1 MLTSSG
7 RISLLVSGI
16 LVDQDLPKFVRI
28 REEKEKRISEKE
40 RRFNEWEEDGGDID
54 MTTVEELSS
63 ENWKLSKEMDYE
75 YMKEADTKELN
86 VYVSDDLFKRI
97 LSPYSRYEANDF
109 ISELEPSRP
118 ESKTKRFFRHLSEK
132 IKSSF
137 AQNIIE
143 IDVLEFFREVKG
155 ITKEN
160 SEIYKN
166 RLNGYIIALKNTDLS
181 GQKALKEKLL
191 CNFVINKY
199 ESVLYAND
207 LFHVITEDQLIE
219 FYKKTEKGVTL
230 TYMKNYTG
238 IIPSEVCKKINE
250 INEFEIFDNYV
261 ILHYDPQKKSYKQTI
276 EEKQKEVAKR
286 KDPILFGVIKGSN
299 KLYYITDWID
309 EFCDL
314 TLDKFAETIQVD
326 KDLLKLPDTLNTLDK

>member
-28 REEKEKRISEKE
+28 KEEKKKRISERE
-40 RRFNEWEEDGGDID
+40 RKFNEWEEEGGDID
-54 MTTVEELSS
+54 VETVRELSS

-97 LSPYSRYEANDF
+97 LSPYSRYENEDF
-109 ISELEPSRP
+109 LDEKLEQP

-155 ITKEN
+155 ITKKN
-160 SEIYKN
+160 SEIYKD

-199 ESVLYAND
+199 ESVLYANG

-238 IIPSEVCKKINE
+238 IIPSEVCKKIKE
-250 INEFEIFDNYV
+250 INELEIFDNYV

-286 KDPILFGVIKGSN
+286 KDPILFGVIKGSD
-299 KLYYITDWID
+299 KLYYVTDWID
-309 EFCDL
+309 EYCDL